1 MKFGVEQEGL
11 RSFKAPFENLFLPP
25 YRLLVC
31 PTRYPFYFTSISSG
45 RYNGR
50 VYLSVS
56 AI

>member
-31 PTRYPFYFTSISSG
+31 PTRYPFYLTSISSG